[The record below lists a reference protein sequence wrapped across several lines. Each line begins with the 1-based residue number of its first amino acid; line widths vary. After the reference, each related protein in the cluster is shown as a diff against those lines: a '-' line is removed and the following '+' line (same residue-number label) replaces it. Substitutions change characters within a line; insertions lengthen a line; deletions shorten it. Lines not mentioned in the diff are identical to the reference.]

1 LGNRHV
7 HDPAIGIV
15 KAGAHSR
22 SETASPVSIWSILET
37 DRSVRNSNKTPY
49 DRTTLMQAIQLTKYG
64 KPEEGLRLVEIA
76 EPGDPKSGQ
85 ILIRVEYAP
94 INDSDLLVASGLYAV
109 QPKLPSVVGNEGAG
123 KVLAVGDGVQ
133 NVKVGDRVV
142 IPRGVFSWAEKVLAP
157 AEEAIV
163 LPPEID
169 PQQAAMLSINPPAA
183 ALLLEEFVS
192 LKPGDWIVQNA
203 ANSGVGRAVIVFAKQ
218 QGLRTINIVRRSEL
232 IHELKEIGADIVLL
246 AGPNTAA
253 EANRATGGALVRLA
267 LDGVGGNATGTL
279 LDIVGWD
286 AKIVCYAAPTR
297 EPIKVNPL
305 GLVAKRASIHPFFM
319 YYPEHLPRIPE
330 KIRAAAALVASHQ
343 LRAPIAAVYPARRF
357 EQALAHALAGGKVL
371 LDFADGS

>member
-1 LGNRHV
+1 
-7 HDPAIGIV
+7 
-15 KAGAHSR
+15 
-22 SETASPVSIWSILET
+22 
-37 DRSVRNSNKTPY
+37 
-49 DRTTLMQAIQLTKYG
+49 MQAIQLTEYG
-64 KPEEGLRLVEIA
+64 KPEEGLRLVELA
-76 EPGDPKSGQ
+76 EPGDPNSGQ

-109 QPKLPSVVGNEGAG
+109 RPKLPSVVGNEGAG
-123 KVLAVGDGVQ
+123 KVLAVGAGVQ

-203 ANSGVGRAVIVFAKQ
+203 ANSGVGRAAIVFAKQ
-218 QGLRTINIVRRSEL
+218 KGLRTINIVRRSEL
-232 IHELKEIGADIVLL
+232 VHELKEIGADVVLL
-246 AGPNTAA
+246 DGPNAAA
-253 EANRATGGALVRLA
+253 EANGATGGALVRLA
-267 LDGVGGNATGTL
+267 LDGVSGDATGTL

-297 EPIKVNPL
+297 EAIKVNPF
-305 GLVAKRASIHPFFM
+305 GLVAKHASIHPFFM
-319 YYPEHLPRIPE
+319 YYPEYLPSIPE
-330 KIRAAAALVASHQ
+330 KIRTAAALVAGHQ
-343 LRAPIAAVYPARRF
+343 LRAPISAVYPARHF
-357 EQALAHALAGGKVL
+357 EQALARALAGGKVL
-371 LDFADGS
+371 LDFGDRK

>member
-1 LGNRHV
+1 
-7 HDPAIGIV
+7 
-15 KAGAHSR
+15 
-22 SETASPVSIWSILET
+22 
-37 DRSVRNSNKTPY
+37 
-49 DRTTLMQAIQLTKYG
+49 
-64 KPEEGLRLVEIA
+64 
-76 EPGDPKSGQ
+76 
-85 ILIRVEYAP
+85 
-94 INDSDLLVASGLYAV
+94 
-109 QPKLPSVVGNEGAG
+109 
-123 KVLAVGDGVQ
+123 
-133 NVKVGDRVV
+133 V
-142 IPRGVFSWAEKVLAP
+142 IPHGVFSWAEKVLAP

-218 QGLRTINIVRRSEL
+218 KSLRTINIVRRPEL
-232 IHELKEIGADIVLL
+232 IDELKEIGADIVLL
-246 AGPNTAA
+246 AGPSTAA

-267 LDGVGGNATGTL
+267 LDGVGGDATGTL
-279 LDIVGWD
+279 LDVVGWD

-330 KIRAAAALVASHQ
+330 KIRVAAALVASHQ
-343 LRAPIAAVYPARRF
+343 LRLPIAAVYPARRF

>member
-1 LGNRHV
+1 
-7 HDPAIGIV
+7 
-15 KAGAHSR
+15 
-22 SETASPVSIWSILET
+22 
-37 DRSVRNSNKTPY
+37 
-49 DRTTLMQAIQLTKYG
+49 MQAIQLTKYG
-64 KPEEGLRLVEIA
+64 KPDEGLRLVEIA
-76 EPGDPKSGQ
+76 EPGDPEPGQ

-123 KVLAVGDGVQ
+123 KALTVGDGVQ

-142 IPRGVFSWAEKVLAP
+142 IPHGVFSWAEKVLAP

-169 PQQAAMLSINPPAA
+169 PKQASMLSINPPAA

-218 QGLRTINIVRRSEL
+218 KGVRTINIVRRSEL
-232 IHELKEIGADIVLL
+232 VHELKEIGADIVLL

-253 EANRATGGALVRLA
+253 EAKSATGGALVRLA
-267 LDGVGGNATGTL
+267 LDGVGGDATGTL

-286 AKIVCYAAPTR
+286 GKIVCYAAPTR
-297 EPIKVNPL
+297 EPIKINPL

-319 YYPEHLPRIPE
+319 YYPEYLPRIPE
-330 KIRAAAALVASHQ
+330 KIRAAAALVASYQ

-371 LDFADGS
+371 LDFADGSTLNAR

>member
-1 LGNRHV
+1 
-7 HDPAIGIV
+7 
-15 KAGAHSR
+15 
-22 SETASPVSIWSILET
+22 
-37 DRSVRNSNKTPY
+37 
-49 DRTTLMQAIQLTKYG
+49 M
-64 KPEEGLRLVEIA
+64 EIA
-76 EPGDPKSGQ
+76 EPDDPKPSEM
-85 ILIRVEYAP
+85 LIRVEYAP

-109 QPKLPSVVGNEGAG
+109 QPKLPSVIGNEGAG

-142 IPRGVFSWAEKVLAP
+142 IPHGVFSWAEKVLAP
-157 AEEAIV
+157 AEEATV

-218 QGLRTINIVRRSEL
+218 KGLRSINIVRRPEL
-232 IHELKEIGADIVLL
+232 IPDLKEIGADIVLP
-246 AGPNTAA
+246 AGPDTAA
-253 EANRATGGALVRLA
+253 KANRATGGAPVRLA
-267 LDGVGGNATGTL
+267 LDGVGGDATGTL
-279 LDIVGWD
+279 LDVVGWE

-297 EPIKVNPL
+297 ELIKVNPL

-319 YYPEHLPRIPE
+319 YYPEHLPSIPE
-330 KIRAAAALVASHQ
+330 KIRTAAALVASHQ
-343 LRAPIAAVYPARRF
+343 LRASIAAVYPARRF

>member
-1 LGNRHV
+1 
-7 HDPAIGIV
+7 
-15 KAGAHSR
+15 
-22 SETASPVSIWSILET
+22 
-37 DRSVRNSNKTPY
+37 
-49 DRTTLMQAIQLTKYG
+49 MQAIQLTKYG

-76 EPGDPKSGQ
+76 EPGDPKPGQ
-85 ILIRVEYAP
+85 VLIRVEYAP

-123 KVLAVGDGVQ
+123 KVLAAGDGVQ
-133 NVKVGDRVV
+133 NVKAGDRVV
-142 IPRGVFSWAEKVLAP
+142 IPRGVFTWAEKVLAP
-157 AEEAIV
+157 AEDVIV

-218 QGLRTINIVRRSEL
+218 KSLRTINIVRRPEL
-232 IHELKEIGADIVLL
+232 IDELKEIGADIVLL
-246 AGPNTAA
+246 AGPSTAA

-267 LDGVGGNATGTL
+267 LDGVGGDATGTL
-279 LDIVGWD
+279 LDVVGWD

-330 KIRAAAALVASHQ
+330 KIRVAAALVASHQ

>member
-1 LGNRHV
+1 LATNSTLST
-7 HDPAIGIV
+7 AL
-15 KAGAHSR
+15 AGAER
-22 SETASPVSIWSILET
+22 Q
-37 DRSVRNSNKTPY
+37 
-49 DRTTLMQAIQLTKYG
+49 TLMLVIQLTKYG
-64 KPEEGLRLVEIA
+64 KPEEGLRLAEIA
-76 EPGDPKSGQ
+76 EPDHPRSGQ

-94 INDSDLLVASGLYAV
+94 INDSDLLLASGLYAL

-133 NVKVGDRVV
+133 NVKIGDRVV
-142 IPRGVFSWAEKVLAP
+142 IPHGVFSWAEKVLAL

-163 LPPEID
+163 LPAEID

-192 LKPGDWIVQNA
+192 LKSGDWIVQNA

-218 QGLRTINIVRRSEL
+218 KGLRTINIVRRPEL
-232 IHELKEIGADIVLL
+232 IAELQDIGADIVLL

-267 LDGVGGNATGTL
+267 LDGVSGDATETL

-371 LDFADGS
+371 LDFTDVS

>member
-1 LGNRHV
+1 
-7 HDPAIGIV
+7 
-15 KAGAHSR
+15 
-22 SETASPVSIWSILET
+22 
-37 DRSVRNSNKTPY
+37 
-49 DRTTLMQAIQLTKYG
+49 MQAIQLTKYG

-76 EPGDPKSGQ
+76 EPGDPKPGQ
-85 ILIRVEYAP
+85 VLIRVEYAP
-94 INDSDLLVASGLYAV
+94 INDSDLLVASGLYPV

-123 KVLAVGDGVQ
+123 RVLAVGDGVQ
-133 NVKVGDRVV
+133 TVKVGDRVV
-142 IPRGVFSWAEKVLAP
+142 IPRGVFTWAEKVLAP

-218 QGLRTINIVRRSEL
+218 MGLRTINIVRRPEL
-232 IHELKEIGADIVLL
+232 IEELKEIGADIVLL
-246 AGPNTAA
+246 AGPSTAV
-253 EANRATGGALVRLA
+253 EASRATGAALVRLA
-267 LDGVGGNATGTL
+267 LDGVGGDATGTL
-279 LDIVGWD
+279 LDVVGWD

-330 KIRAAAALVASHQ
+330 KIRAAAALVAGHL

-357 EQALAHALAGGKVL
+357 EQALAHALTGGKIL
-371 LDFADGS
+371 LDFGEGN